1 MLMAWPVAA
10 EAMGII
16 GSKALG
22 RALAT
27 ALLLTSSTALAQP
40 GATIQRVPPVQSV
53 ERLNENLTRLSRQP
67 TDINAL
73 IGAGMAAY
81 QLGDA
86 QAANGFFLR
95 ADMVNPRLAQ
105 AKLGLALVALEMKQ
119 PADAARYFDAAA
131 ELGEPALDYLS
142 ERALAYD
149 LAGEQAKAQRDY
161 AAALLRRPGDR
172 TIIRNY
178 AISLGISGKLTEA
191 ETMLRPLLYGT
202 DRGAWRDRAMILAM
216 NGRLA
221 EARKI
226 VQSGLPENLAQQID
240 PYLARIGALPA
251 DRRAIAVHYGRFPVD
266 GLRLDPVTSPPPVRT
281 AANDKDR
288 KTRSRSRSERDAG
301 RDRDS
306 RRDAAPVRVASAAPA
321 AVETPRPTAPSAS
334 VSTPSPAPM
343 VQPTPSPTPAP
354 ASPSSSL
361 PAARATFAAAPD
373 TQAHRPTAASL
384 NAPAPRTPA
393 AAMVQASPSPSSP
406 QSVPQPGFST
416 APVGPSTETPPPALR
431 SLAQIMADIDVPV
444 EERQPTAAPVD
455 LTAVA
460 RLQEQQRK
468 ADQAAAAKA
477 KREAEAKARAKA
489 EADVKAKAEAE
500 RKALIKANPSRN
512 WVQIATG
519 REVAALA
526 FDLRRLRRTYSA
538 LADSDGWTA
547 EWGATRRLLVGPF
560 SSTEKAKALQSELR
574 KAGAD
579 SFVWQSSAGEVVTAL
594 SRK

>member
-1 MLMAWPVAA
+1 MAMV
-10 EAMGII
+10 
-16 GSKALG
+16 L
-22 RALAT
+22 LA
-27 ALLLTSSTALAQP
+27 SSSALAQP
-40 GATIQRVPPVQSV
+40 GAMIQRVPPAQSV

-67 TDINAL
+67 TDTNAL

-95 ADMVNPRLAQ
+95 ADMVNPRLAP

-119 PADAARYFDAAA
+119 PAEAARYFDMAA

-161 AAALLRRPGDR
+161 AAALARRPGDQ
-172 TIIRNY
+172 TVIRNY
-178 AISLGISGKLTEA
+178 AISLGISGKLNEA
-191 ETMLRPLLYGT
+191 EAMLRPLLYGS
-202 DRGAWRDRAMILAM
+202 DRGPWRDRAMILAM
-216 NGRLA
+216 NGHLA

-226 VQSGLPENLAQQID
+226 VQSGLPKTLAEQID
-240 PYLARIGALPA
+240 PYLARIGALPP
-251 DRRAIAVHYGRFPVD
+251 DRRAIAVHYGRFPAD
-266 GLRLDPVTSPPPVRT
+266 GLRLDPVTSPQPVRT

-288 KTRSRSRSERDAG
+288 KSRSRSRSDRDRG
-301 RDRDS
+301 RDE
-306 RRDAAPVRVASAAPA
+306 RRDAQPVRVASAAQSPAAAPRPVAQPA
-321 AVETPRPTAPSAS
+321 AV
-334 VSTPSPAPM
+334 STPPAAAM
-343 VQPTPSPTPAP
+343 VQPTPAP
-354 ASPSSSL
+354 PSA
-361 PAARATFAAAPD
+361 PARATFAAVPAAAP
-373 TQAHRPTAASL
+373 QAPVSRPPATSL
-384 NAPAPRTPA
+384 NAPAPPASPPPA
-393 AAMVQASPSPSSP
+393 APA
-406 QSVPQPGFST
+406 PQPGFST
-416 APVGPSTETPPPALR
+416 APVGPATMDAPQNLR
-431 SLAQIMADIDVPV
+431 SLAQIMADINVPA

-489 EADVKAKAEAE
+489 EADAKAKAEAE

-519 REVAALA
+519 RDVGALA
-526 FDLRRLRRTYSA
+526 FDLRRLRRTYTA
-538 LADSDGWTA
+538 LADVEGWTA

-560 SSTEKAKALQSELR
+560 TSVEKAKALQSELR

-579 SFVWQSSAGEVVTAL
+579 SFVWQSTAGEVVTAL

>member
-1 MLMAWPVAA
+1 MGWRVEQGWSPRAAVAPIAA
-10 EAMGII
+10 EAMRISGAK
-16 GSKALG
+16 GVRPALG
-22 RALAT
+22 AV
-27 ALLLTSSTALAQP
+27 LLLTSAAALAQP
-40 GATIQRVPPVQSV
+40 GAMIQRVPPAQSV

-67 TDINAL
+67 TDTNAL

-119 PADAARYFDAAA
+119 PAEAARNFDAAA
-131 ELGEPALDYLS
+131 ELGEPALDYLA

-161 AAALLRRPGDR
+161 AAALARLPGDQ

-178 AISLGISGKLTEA
+178 AISLGISGKLNEA
-191 ETMLRPLLYGT
+191 EAMLRPLLYGS
-202 DRGAWRDRAMILAM
+202 DRGPWRDRAMILAM
-216 NGRLA
+216 NGHLA

-226 VQSGLPENLAQQID
+226 VQSGLPKALADQID
-240 PYLARIGALPA
+240 PYLQRIGALPP
-251 DRRAIAVHYGRFPVD
+251 DRRAIAVHYGRFPAD
-266 GLRLDPVTSPPPVRT
+266 GLRLDPVTSPQPVRT
-281 AANDKDR
+281 AANEKDR
-288 KTRSRSRSERDAG
+288 KSRSRSRTERDRG
-301 RDRDS
+301 RDN
-306 RRDAAPVRVASAAPA
+306 RREAQPVQVASAAQVPAQPPAPAPRPAVQPA
-321 AVETPRPTAPSAS
+321 AVQ
-334 VSTPSPAPM
+334 PAPAAAM
-343 VQPTPSPTPAP
+343 IQPTPAP
-354 ASPSSSL
+354 TSRAAAATPVAATQAPVNGSP
-361 PAARATFAAAPD
+361 AAAPPS
-373 TQAHRPTAASL
+373 ASAA
-384 NAPAPRTPA
+384 T
-393 AAMVQASPSPSSP
+393 
-406 QSVPQPGFST
+406 VPQPGFTT
-416 APVGPSTETPPPALR
+416 APLGSPGTAAAPQNLR
-431 SLAQIMADIDVPV
+431 SLAQIMADISVPA
-444 EERQPTAAPVD
+444 EENQPTAAPVD

-460 RLQEQQRK
+460 RMQEQQRK

-489 EADVKAKAEAE
+489 EADAKAKAEAE

-519 REVAALA
+519 RDVGALA
-526 FDLRRLRRTYSA
+526 FDLRRLRRTYTA
-538 LADSDGWTA
+538 LADVNGWTA

-560 SSTEKAKALQSELR
+560 TSVEKAKALQSELR

-579 SFVWQSSAGEVVTAL
+579 SFVWQSEAGDVVTAL

>member
-1 MLMAWPVAA
+1 MR
-10 EAMGII
+10 IF
-16 GSKALG
+16 GSKGLG

-27 ALLLTSSTALAQP
+27 ALLLASSSALAQP
-40 GATIQRVPPVQSV
+40 GATIQRVPPAQSV

-67 TDINAL
+67 TDISAL

-119 PADAARYFDAAA
+119 PLEAARYFDAAA
-131 ELGEPALDYLS
+131 ALGEPALDYLS

-161 AAALLRRPGDR
+161 AAALQRRPGDQA
-172 TIIRNY
+172 IIRNY

-191 ETMLRPLLYGT
+191 EAMLRPLLYGT

-216 NGRLA
+216 NGHLA

-226 VQSGLPENLAQQID
+226 VQSGLPRGLAEQMD
-240 PYLARIGALPA
+240 PYLARIGALPP

-266 GLRLDPVTSPPPVRT
+266 GLRLDPVTSPPAVRT

-288 KTRSRSRSERDAG
+288 KSRSRTRS
-301 RDRDS
+301 DRDEGRVRDQ
-306 RRDAAPVRVASAAPA
+306 RRDAAPVQVASAPSISAGA
-321 AVETPRPTAPSAS
+321 PRPTARPVAEPGAS
-334 VSTPSPAPM
+334 PVAM
-343 VQPTPSPTPAP
+343 VQPTPAP
-354 ASPSSSL
+354 AAPGV
-361 PAARATFAAAPD
+361 PAARATFAAAPEVPD
-373 TQAHRPTAASL
+373 RRPTAASL
-384 NAPAPRTPA
+384 NAPVAGTPA
-393 AAMVQASPSPSSP
+393 TQTPQPAPSSP
-406 QSVPQPGFST
+406 LQPAPQPGFTT
-416 APVGPSTETPPPALR
+416 APVGPSPATAPPALR
-431 SLAQIMADIDVPV
+431 SLAQIMAEINVPA
-444 EERQPTAAPVD
+444 EERQSTEVPVD

-468 ADQAAAAKA
+468 VEQATAAKA

-489 EADVKAKAEAE
+489 EADAKAKAEAE

-526 FDLRRLRRTYSA
+526 FDLRRLRRTYAA
-538 LADSDGWTA
+538 LADVEGWTT

-560 SSTEKAKALQSELR
+560 ASAEKAKALQSDLR

-579 SFVWQSSAGEVVTAL
+579 SFVWQSSAGEIVTAL